1 MMGDTHKDVPGGDLR
16 GHASK
21 SHMPFVAPMLIF
33 DIDQSAKRT
42 TVRMQ
47 AHTSLSH
54 KREKHRRVL

>member
-1 MMGDTHKDVPGGDLR
+1 MGDKRKDTRGGDLR
-16 GHASK
+16 GHARK

>member
-21 SHMPFVAPMLIF
+21 SHMPFVAPMLSF

-54 KREKHRRVL
+54 N